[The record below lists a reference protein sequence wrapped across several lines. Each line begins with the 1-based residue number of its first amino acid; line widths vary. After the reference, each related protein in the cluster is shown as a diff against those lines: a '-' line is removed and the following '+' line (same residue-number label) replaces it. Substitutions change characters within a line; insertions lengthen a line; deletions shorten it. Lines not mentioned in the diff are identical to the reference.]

1 MNFLFF
7 PRLVLVSACLVV
19 LLARPLS
26 AAILINENWES
37 YANGSVP
44 ASPWVVWS
52 GSPSGS
58 LGSVTVT
65 NTKSYGAGT
74 KSAYLNGVGSSTGS
88 VALNQS
94 FAATTSALS
103 ISFDFYLGASP
114 GVIPQ
119 FSLMN
124 SSGSAGLILQL
135 RNYAGSNIMNR
146 TGDFQTGNNLSTVA
160 LSSWYHI
167 DITTSAA
174 SVSGN
179 TYSITITPN
188 GGSPVTYSNLNF
200 YNQIAN
206 FSKIEFGW
214 GSTNGR
220 ELYVDNIVVATVP
233 EPSVALLW
241 GMGVF
246 ALVMRTQRRS
256 LNR

>member
-1 MNFLFF
+1 MFP
-7 PRLVLVSACLVV
+7 PRLYLIPVCLA
-19 LLARPLS
+19 LFLARPLS

-37 YANGSVP
+37 YANGAVP
-44 ASPWVVWS
+44 TSPWSVWT

-58 LGSVTVT
+58 LGSITVT
-65 NTKSYGAGT
+65 DAKSYGTGT

-119 FSLMN
+119 FSLLN
-124 SSGSAGLILQL
+124 SSGTAGLILQL
-135 RNYAGSNIMNR
+135 RNYAGTNIMNR

-179 TYSITITPN
+179 TYSITITQN

-220 ELYVDNIVVATVP
+220 EMYVDNIVVATVP
-233 EPSVALLW
+233 EPSVALLL
-241 GMGVF
+241 GLGAF
-246 ALVMRTQRRS
+246 ALIMRLPRRS